1 MGRKDEKKW
10 RSRPEPVREFWEMP
24 VSDAVREKD
33 KARDLR
39 HTSWW
44 RTKTASGICYYC
56 RKKVLPAELTMDHV
70 IPISRGGRSE
80 RENIVPACKECN
92 NKKKYLLPAEWE
104 EYVKSIRSENADSE
118 PPAAADEE
126 DCHG

>member
-1 MGRKDEKKW
+1 
-10 RSRPEPVREFWEMP
+10 MP
-24 VSDAVREKD
+24 GAGAVREKD

-39 HTSWW
+39 HTAWW

-56 RKKVLPAELTMDHV
+56 RKKVSPSELTMDHV

-80 RENIVPACKECN
+80 RENIVPACKDCN

-104 EYVKSIRSENADSE
+104 DYVKSIRNDAPDGEEPVTADG
-118 PPAAADEE
+118 E